1 MLGRWARPPETASGG
16 RPVPPP
22 LIESVA
28 PVPPAEASIE
38 PETESLSDRWKMAAE
53 LSLTDQ
59 SGNRVLRLLTGGLR
73 VSHREKEA
81 FELDGSITSRYGMSE
96 GETVAR
102 NHFMSLSFGLHPEDT
117 WSPFLYFNAER
128 DPFKRLD
135 LRFSGGAGAK
145 LRPFDVAPSD
155 EVSMSLALL
164 YSSENLRPSE
174 SDPNPLD
181 RDVGRWSLRVHAAK
195 VVSETLRVQQVATYE
210 PVWDHMADYLLRSE
224 TGARVHLTE
233 RLALSVTYALD
244 RTARPPE
251 GVRPDDRLLKTGL
264 IIDF

>member
-1 MLGRWARPPETASGG
+1 M
-16 RPVPPP
+16 PPP
-22 LIESVA
+22 LVETVTVGTPA
-28 PVPPAEASIE
+28 QAVAEAN
-38 PETESLSDRWKMAAE
+38 PPTLSDRWRMAAE

-59 SGNRVLRLLTGGLR
+59 SGNRMLRLLTGGLR

-81 FELDGSITSRYGMSE
+81 FELDGSIQSRYGMSE

-102 NHFMSLSFGLHPEDT
+102 NHYLSLSFGLHPADT
-117 WSPFLYFNAER
+117 WSPFLYLTAER

-145 LRPFDVAPSD
+145 LRPFDIAPSD

-181 RDVGRWSLRVHAAK
+181 RNVGRWSLRIHAAH
-195 VVSETLRVQQVATYE
+195 VVSETLRVQQLATYE